1 MNENLEKENKI
12 LKEGGVAPGKSERQA
27 NEAQDE
33 VRRLQAQNSALQ
45 KTLNCKYVCCTSGT
59 FGFLIYFNLQVAAAH
74 DQSYKVGSGWFLFDP
89 HTSCNLVV

>member
-12 LKEGGVAPGKSERQA
+12 LKEGGVTSGKSERQA

-45 KTLNCKYVCCTSGT
+45 KTLNCKYFNSSSEM
-59 FGFLIYFNLQVAAAH
+59 FGSLVYF
-74 DQSYKVGSGWFLFDP
+74 DQS
-89 HTSCNLVV
+89 

>member
-45 KTLNCKYVCCTSGT
+45 KTLNCKYVCCTSET
-59 FGFLIYFNLQVAAAH
+59 FGFLMYFNLKVAAAD
-74 DQSYKVGSGWFLFDP
+74 DQ
-89 HTSCNLVV
+89 